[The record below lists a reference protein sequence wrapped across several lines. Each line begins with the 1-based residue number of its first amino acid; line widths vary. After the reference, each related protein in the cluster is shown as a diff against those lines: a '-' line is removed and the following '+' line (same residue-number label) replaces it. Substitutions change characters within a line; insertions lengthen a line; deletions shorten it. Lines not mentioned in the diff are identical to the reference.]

1 MKLNKYF
8 MIGAMGL
15 SLVACSDNLDDN
27 QGVNGNASNE
37 GTTYASFTLDFKGV
51 SSRAVGLEGTQGEQG
66 ITEAY
71 VVMADDGTITN
82 VIGGIIANATEY
94 TTGGSANEEGMYN
107 VDNSVVKYL
116 LKTEEGPHTF
126 YAVVNPD
133 NAPKENQTI
142 AEYFN
147 AGVALSINNIAVD
160 NKFMMASQEAKTV
173 NIDDDVTE
181 EDALEGE
188 LNTANNF
195 EIVVERVSA
204 KVTVTAANAK
214 LTGDAGGTIAKE
226 AGEDGTPGTIFN
238 LKGIASKAYRMA
250 QSSVVEIAENSWSD
264 SKEGVAVHFGAY
276 NDDNVSA
283 AYCLENLHANGA
295 YTQDNVTY
303 ITIKTTFIP
312 GKVVNCDWDGVS
324 ADNALKTYSGAAAS
338 FYVVATGDLAGNYI
352 LKSDLDTYKASHDNA
367 LPNGVESINEEKL
380 YENGE
385 CWFGPIWLGLADQN
399 VNGDAPVYRN
409 TWYDVEITGINLP
422 GDPQEPEIHEDWPL
436 VPATNVAIRLKVA
449 DWSYK
454 KVEVNL

>member
-15 SLVACSDNLDDN
+15 SLVACSDNLDEN
-27 QGVNGNASNE
+27 GQGVNGNASNE

-82 VIGGIIANATEY
+82 VIGGVIANATEY
-94 TTGGSANEEGMYN
+94 TTGGSANGEGMYN

-133 NAPKENQTI
+133 NAPKKNQTI

-147 AGVALSINNIAVD
+147 TGVALSIDNIAAD
-160 NKFMMASQEAKTV
+160 NKFMMASQKAETFD
-173 NIDDDVTE
+173 IEDDITE

-204 KVTVTAANAK
+204 KVTVTAANAT
-214 LTGDAGGTIAKE
+214 LTGDAGGTISE
-226 AGEDGTPGTIFN
+226 TETTFN
-238 LKGIASKAYRMA
+238 LKGIASKSYRMA
-250 QSSVVEIAENSWSD
+250 QSSVVEIAENNWSAFKKD
-264 SKEGVAVHFGAY
+264 VAVHFGAY
-276 NDDNVSA
+276 NDDDVTA

-352 LKSDLDTYKASHDNA
+352 LKSELDTYKANHENA
-367 LPNGVESINEEKL
+367 LPNGVESINEEDL

-422 GDPQEPEIHEDWPL
+422 GDPQEPEIHEEWPL